1 MRKSI
6 TAILLA
12 TCIAAAAVATP
23 KPAEARC
30 VGCWVGAGVAASLI
44 GGALIAGATSAYY
57 GPYYGW
63 PGNYGWASYY
73 GFGYAP
79 YAYAP
84 RPVNYGVDTSPYYG
98 SFYVP
103 PAYYLPRLYR
113 GYYGPRRY
121 YASPIYHRGYAR
133 VRYARPYFVRRYR

>member
-6 TAILLA
+6 TAVLLA
-12 TCIAAAAVATP
+12 TCIAVTVAAP

-30 VGCWVGAGVAASLI
+30 VGCWVGAGVAAGLI
-44 GGALIAGATSAYY
+44 GGALLADATSAYY
-57 GPYYGW
+57 GPYSGW
-63 PGNYGWASYY
+63 PGTYGWASYY
-73 GFGYAP
+73 GFGFPP

-84 RPVNYGVDTSPYYG
+84 GPVNYGVDTSPYYR

-103 PAYYLPRLYR
+103 PAYYYPRLYR
-113 GYYGPRRY
+113 SYFGPRRF
-121 YASPIYHRGYAR
+121 YAPHIYRRGYVR